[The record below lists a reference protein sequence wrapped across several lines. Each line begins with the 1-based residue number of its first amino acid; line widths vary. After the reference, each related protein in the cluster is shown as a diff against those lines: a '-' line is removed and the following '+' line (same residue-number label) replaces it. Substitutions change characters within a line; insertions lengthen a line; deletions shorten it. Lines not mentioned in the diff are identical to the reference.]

1 MATVHDCIIS
11 SLVQRVTG
19 PKVINQ
25 NILVAPFIPSK
36 KKAVISNDNGRPRL
50 LLSVTVNPNI
60 FKRMGLTMREQVSNL
75 CSHDKVLVFLL
86 LLSTL

>member
-36 KKAVISNDNGRPRL
+36 KKAVISNDNGRLRL
-50 LLSVTVNPNI
+50 LLSVNPNI